1 MSVKLDIFNDIV
13 TAVEAIVDINSVRV
27 INTVELWNSQLENM
41 NKETS
46 FNFQAVFIEFAE
58 IHWTSTNQ
66 QPSTLG
72 PQGNVTKEQKGVGAL
87 VMIHIGHSQ
96 LDDETV
102 SFPVIDA
109 VNDKIYFAI
118 QGLFKNE
125 KYSPLLRTTE
135 IQDVDHERVTDWQM
149 GFLTTMF
156 QCGELDDALIKID
169 GGTITLVLAKDLD
182 IEVATQKGI
191 RTGDGKP

>member
-41 NKETS
+41 NTETS
-46 FNFQAVFIEFAE
+46 FNFPAVFIEFAE
-58 IHWTSTNQ
+58 IPWTSTNQ

-156 QCGELDDALIKID
+156 QCGEKDGTLIKID

-182 IEVATQKGI
+182 IDNDII

>member
-13 TAVEAIVDINSVRV
+13 TQVEAIVDINSIRI
-27 INTVELWNSQLENM
+27 INTVELWNNQIENEAEEISI
-41 NKETS
+41 NYP
-46 FNFQAVFIEFAE
+46 AVYIEFGE
-58 IHWTSTNQ
+58 IPWTSTNQ

-87 VMIHIGHSQ
+87 VMIHIAHSQ

-102 SFPVIDA
+102 SFPIIDA
-109 VNDKIYFAI
+109 VNDTVYFAI

-125 KYSPLLRTTE
+125 KYSPLLRITE
-135 IQDVDHERVTDWQM
+135 LQDVDHGRVIDWQM

-156 QCGELDDALIKID
+156 QCGQADDTLIKID
-169 GGTITLVLAKDLD
+169 GGTITLILTTDLD
-182 IEVATQKGI
+182 IDNDVI